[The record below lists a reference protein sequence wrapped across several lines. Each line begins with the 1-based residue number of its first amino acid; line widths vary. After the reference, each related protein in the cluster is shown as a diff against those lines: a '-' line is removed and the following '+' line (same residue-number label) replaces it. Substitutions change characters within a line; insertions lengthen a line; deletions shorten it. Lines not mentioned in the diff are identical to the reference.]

1 MVEYEIFGMYAEALI
16 LGWFDLHDRYVVTM
30 SQFAGHSC
38 ATRLAVI
45 GSKHQASTWPEKY
58 RTRHDLLF
66 ELADITTATSHV
78 YTKSAMFIRNRYLVN
93 NADLL
98 LAAYD
103 GQPGGTAMTI
113 GYAKANGV
121 TVQIIR
127 PVLPAA

>member
-1 MVEYEIFGMYAEALI
+1 MDMFAAEA
-16 LGWFDLHDRYVVTM
+16 VVELRK
-30 SQFAGHSC
+30 QH
-38 ATRLAVI
+38 
-45 GSKHQASTWPEKY
+45 PE
-58 RTRHDLLF
+58 
-66 ELADITTATSHV
+66 V
-78 YTKSAMFIRNRYLVN
+78 